1 MDSIRFQIVS
11 ACMAVLLIAIAG
23 EARGSDCNATSVG
36 FTPISDLGPG
46 LYLGE
51 FSGGLYPNGANTP
64 TQAHHAAGR
73 ARALSIGPLDTA
85 GNPDPAG
92 KYVLLS
98 IGMSNTTQ
106 EFCSHGGNEPCD
118 AWTFMGRAAVHAQVN
133 DTTLEIVN
141 GARGGQAATAWNS
154 PTDQTYNLVAQ
165 LLQEKGL
172 SEAQVQVVWIKQ
184 ALPGPTVSLPDANAD
199 AFVLQSQ
206 LGQVVRAARSRYPNL
221 RIAFLSSRIYAGYA
235 STPLNPEPYSY
246 ESAFSVKWLIEAQI
260 EQMAG
265 GPVDPIAGNLNYN
278 SVAPWIA
285 WGPYLWADG
294 LAPRSD
300 GLIWECAN
308 LQDDGTHPSTS
319 GESKVGGMLL
329 DFMLVS
335 PYSRP
340 WFVQCAGG
348 NPNGAGG
355 LNLDDVPVFVA
366 VLLGADTNPQHV
378 AGSDMNCDGSVNG
391 ADIAPFAAALIPG

>member
-1 MDSIRFQIVS
+1 MCGYYAFDEPNV
-11 ACMAVLLIAIAG
+11 
-23 EARGSDCNATSVG
+23 RGQLSPAAASR
-36 FTPISDLGPG
+36 
-46 LYLGE
+46 LY
-51 FSGGLYPNGANTP
+51 
-64 TQAHHAAGR
+64 R
-73 ARALSIGPLDTA
+73 A
-85 GNPDPAG
+85 
-92 KYVLLS
+92 
-98 IGMSNTTQ
+98 
-106 EFCSHGGNEPCD
+106 
-118 AWTFMGRAAVHAQVN
+118 
-133 DTTLEIVN
+133 
-141 GARGGQAATAWNS
+141 
-154 PTDQTYNLVAQ
+154 
-165 LLQEKGL
+165 
-172 SEAQVQVVWIKQ
+172 IKQ

-206 LGQVVRAARSRYPNL
+206 LGQVVRAAKARYPNL

-235 STPLNPEPYSY
+235 TTPLNPEPYSY

-260 EQMAG
+260 DQMAG

-329 DFMLVS
+329 DFMLES

-340 WFVQCAGG
+340 WFVQCMGG

-366 VLLGADTNPQHV
+366 VLLGADTDPQHV
-378 AGSDMNCDGSVNG
+378 AGSDMNCDGTANG
-391 ADIAPFAAALIPG
+391 ADIAPFAAALIP